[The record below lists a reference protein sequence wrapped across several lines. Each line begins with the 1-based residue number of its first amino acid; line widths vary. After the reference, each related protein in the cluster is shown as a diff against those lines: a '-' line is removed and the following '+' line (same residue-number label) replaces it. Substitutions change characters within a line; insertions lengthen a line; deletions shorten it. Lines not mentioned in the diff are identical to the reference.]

1 MRRNAESL
9 KRSPLQPNDGKNEEN
24 NPKSHL
30 PSFINVLPTGAL
42 NSNFKGFY
50 KSAFYSKSVAEI
62 FSNVDLFNNLMR
74 VCDRRKSVGDEVDE
88 WEKQGMNG
96 LHDKDVKRGDE
107 AAAYVYVKKLSKE
120 VKKTAKADL
129 LMQDDRTPTLHGIQL
144 VAQYLLTAKNALS
157 NDNYTSDILL
167 DLQKRSQDGIINKDI
182 MKQIIESNTQQ
193 SSRALEN
200 ESVKDEFDYFK
211 GQLHDDTID
220 LSEELSLNIIKA
232 WMDRACSNCLV
243 LANTLSSVKEVVDG
257 LDKIISFLL
266 IVATFIM
273 WLLLTGLASTKILVT
288 ASPFLAATFIF
299 GESCKTL
306 FHGIMYIF
314 VVHPFD
320 VGDLC
325 IIDQK
330 MMEVRT
336 IGFWKATFTIVGT
349 QEEVMFTNSQLSNKD
364 IVNHRSNFDWND
376 CIELDT
382 TSLTKQK
389 ITKLKQKIAE
399 HLEDDT
405 EKKFTAGYNFI
416 AVLTTEDKIKLAIN
430 FKHSVDCK
438 SSIYSECLKTKQ
450 ELRSELILH
459 IHDLLEQIKNE
470 KPETSENSTEQAQEN
485 KELGNSS

>member
-306 FHGIMYIF
+306 FHGII
-314 VVHPFD
+314 
-320 VGDLC
+320 
-325 IIDQK
+325 
-330 MMEVRT
+330 
-336 IGFWKATFTIVGT
+336 
-349 QEEVMFTNSQLSNKD
+349 
-364 IVNHRSNFDWND
+364 
-376 CIELDT
+376 
-382 TSLTKQK
+382 
-389 ITKLKQKIAE
+389 